1 MKGEEMDQRSAVSA
15 YKELTINHPY
25 LKLAVKRLGLA
36 IRQARKGSI
45 VFMFGPTGVGKS
57 TLASHMK
64 KKINS
69 EFQAEGGYDRS
80 IMPAEVVEAPYSD
93 AQKFSWKDFY
103 RRALTVLHDPLA
115 HKKVNDPRCSAF
127 EWVRTDKAAPGY
139 ELRLAFQNA
148 IKHRKVRVLVID
160 EAHHIAKGTSE
171 LELREQLEY
180 IKSLA
185 NLTETV
191 IVLVGTYDLLS
202 FRNLSG
208 QLSRRSFDV
217 HLPRYRIDNAEE
229 YRIFGGVVKSFASK
243 LPIQCDFDM
252 TDIVEDLYV
261 GSLGCVG
268 TLNDWIIKAIELAVE
283 EGNGVLKKNDLITTM
298 FSYDQM
304 NKMIDEVLE
313 GEKLLTQPA
322 NSLERLKARLG
333 VSGGSMTKISDDKVQ
348 VNKFT
353 AFKRKPM
360 RDPVG
365 LLS

>member
-1 MKGEEMDQRSAVSA
+1 MDQSTAVSA

-25 LKLAVKRLGLA
+25 LKLAIKRLGLA
-36 IRQARKGSI
+36 IRQAKKGSI

-57 TLASHMK
+57 TLASHMRN
-64 KKINS
+64 KINS
-69 EFQAEGGYDRS
+69 EFRNEVGDDWS

-93 AQKFSWKDFY
+93 AQRFSWKDFY
-103 RRALTVLHDPLA
+103 RRALTILHDPLA

-127 EWVRTDKAAPGY
+127 EWKARTDKAAPGY

-148 IKHRKVRVLVID
+148 IKHRKVQVLVID
-160 EAHHIAKGTSE
+160 EAHHVAKGASE
-171 LELREQLEY
+171 MELREQLEY

-191 IVLVGTYDLLS
+191 IVLVGTYELLS

-217 HLPRYRIDNAEE
+217 HLPRYRLDNEEE

-243 LPIQCDFDM
+243 LPIQCDFQM
-252 TDIVEDLYV
+252 TDIIEDLYV

-283 EGNGVLKKNDLITTM
+283 EGKGVLRKSDLTNTM

-304 NKMIDEVLE
+304 SKMIDEVLE
-313 GEKLLTQPA
+313 GEKLLTQPE
-322 NSLERLKARLG
+322 NSLDLLKVRLG
-333 VSGGSMTKISDDKVQ
+333 VSSVGKEKASDNKKPVKKV
-348 VNKFT
+348 T
-353 AFKRKPM
+353 AFRRKPI

-365 LLS
+365 ILP